1 MELLTPMKTA
11 MIRTPASGPEP
22 ANTLAYIAGKARGD
36 AHPWVFGHWNRVAM
50 KFRTEFKIDGFVQA
64 QHEWYQASTLVSA
77 TAMLR
82 FLNTTTDLQFGFA
95 VDRVEHFI
103 DPDGTLGFVCEQ
115 AAFADDDA
123 WFGGGEEIVFNYALS
138 AWILLY
144 EPRAERPP
152 SGRQRPS
159 SLYVE
164 KVGRWSETRGG
175 MGSDTHKLGL
185 ERRRP
190 PAHRGDCSTTDP

>member
-1 MELLTPMKTA
+1 

-22 ANTLAYIAGKARGD
+22 ANTLAYIAGKARGND
-36 AHPWVFGHWNRVAM
+36 QSGILGRWDRVAL

-64 QHEWYQASTLVSA
+64 QLEWYKANTLVSA

-95 VDRVEHFI
+95 IDRVEHFI

-115 AAFADDDA
+115 ACFADDDA

-144 EPRAERPP
+144 EPRTERPP
-152 SGRQRPS
+152 PGRQRPS

-164 KVGRWSETRGG
+164 KVGRWSETRTGVGG
-175 MGSDTHKLGL
+175 DMHKIAL
-185 ERRRP
+185 EPRRP
-190 PAHRGDCSTTDP
+190 LLDRGDC